1 MRNIYP
7 NVPKGNSG
15 NPSVDD
21 GTDFVESCDE
31 LKLHRRLGEI
41 VTEVSAEV
49 KIKEGYALTQNHPN
63 PFNPST
69 TITFAVPELSEVTL
83 AIYNLRGQLIRT
95 LHTGQ
100 ISAGYHSVVW
110 NGTDTQGNLVTS
122 GIYFYVLKAGNF
134 TQVKKMSLLK

>member
-1 MRNIYP
+1 M
-7 NVPKGNSG
+7 
-15 NPSVDD
+15 DD